1 MEPKCNTA
9 ILSRAELH
17 YAWYSLSSTKDAM
30 RDPLAHKVA
39 IIGLGKLG
47 GILARA
53 FLEKRLIGPGQ
64 TAATV
69 AHPTRAESLSGEFQ
83 FPVSTDNSA
92 VVQDAEI
99 VLLCVKPQ
107 NVGRVCQEIDGSLS
121 PSHLLI
127 SVAASVPTQYIEE
140 RLTRHVP
147 VVRAMP
153 NTPCQVGDGMTAI
166 CPGRFADNGHLS
178 LTRKLFD
185 TVGRTV
191 ILDEKLMNAVTGLS
205 ASGPAFIYVIL
216 ESLAEAGVKVGL
228 PRETATLLAAQTAL
242 GAARVTL
249 ETGSHPA
256 LLKDGVT
263 TPAGCTIDG
272 LLELEEGKLRV
283 TLIKAVVKAVQRA
296 GELLPEETG

>member
-1 MEPKCNTA
+1 M
-9 ILSRAELH
+9 
-17 YAWYSLSSTKDAM
+17 KDL
-30 RDPLAHKVA
+30 LAQRIA

-53 FLEKRLIGPGQ
+53 FLEKGLIGENQ

-69 AHPTRAESLSGEFQ
+69 AHGTRAETLAGEFR
-83 FPVSTDNSA
+83 FPVTTDNSA
-92 VVQDAEI
+92 LVQNAEI

-107 NVGRVCQEIDGSLS
+107 NVGHVCREIDGSLS

-127 SVAASVPTQYIEE
+127 SVAASVPTRYIEDH
-140 RLTRHVP
+140 LTRQVP

-153 NTPCQVGDGMTAI
+153 NTPCQVGEGMTAI
-166 CPGRFADNGHLS
+166 CSGRFADSDHLN

-191 ILDEKLMNAVTGLS
+191 ILDEKHMDAATGLS
-205 ASGPAFIYVIL
+205 ASGPAFLYVIL
-216 ESLAEAGVKVGL
+216 ESLADAGVKVGL
-228 PRETATLLAAQTAL
+228 PRTTATLLAAQTTL
-242 GAARVTL
+242 GAARVVL

-256 LLKDGVT
+256 LLKDIVT

-296 GELLPEETG
+296 GELLPDEAAQK

>member
-1 MEPKCNTA
+1 MEPKRNSS
-9 ILSRAELH
+9 ILSRPELH
-17 YAWYSLSSTKDAM
+17 YSLRAM
-30 RDPLAHKVA
+30 TNPLAQRLA

-47 GILARA
+47 GILARG
-53 FLEKRLIGPGQ
+53 FIEKGLIGKDQ

-69 AHPTRAESLSGEFQ
+69 AHQSRADSLAGEFR

-92 VVQDAEI
+92 VVQNAEI

-107 NVGRVCQEIDGSLS
+107 NVGRVCQEIDSALS

-127 SVAASVPTQYIEE
+127 SVAASVPTQYIEDH
-140 RLTRHVP
+140 LTQHLP

-166 CPGRFADNGHLS
+166 CAGRFADSDHLN
-178 LTRKLFD
+178 LARKLFD

-191 ILDEKLMNAVTGLS
+191 ILDEKHMDAVTGLS

-228 PRETATLLAAQTAL
+228 PRRTATLLASQTVL
-242 GAARVTL
+242 GAARVAL

-256 LLKDGVT
+256 LLKDSVT

-296 GELLPEETG
+296 GELLPE